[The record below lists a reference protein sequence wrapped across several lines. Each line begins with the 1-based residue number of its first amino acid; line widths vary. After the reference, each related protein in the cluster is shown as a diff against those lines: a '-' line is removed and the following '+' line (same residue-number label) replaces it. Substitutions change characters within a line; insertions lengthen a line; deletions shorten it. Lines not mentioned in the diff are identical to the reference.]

1 MTNSYIKKITSLI
14 LILIVL
20 IGCSPSSQKPS
31 QQGDSDSKTP
41 EVPKVLEEMEIKLL
55 EVMYAIDSM
64 PGIEKSIEEKQK
76 AKQEEEEE
84 TEVDQKKEEKEEAAS
99 KGIDLEMLVEENAV
113 IIPLLKEVEI
123 ESTVIDIMQPPDNTD
138 KHWYDINGTV
148 SDIHRSWNVLEPQL
162 QEVKVSKSL
171 TEEFESH
178 LDDTTDIIA
187 TKNIEE
193 SLMGLNL
200 LTSYMADFRSY
211 FKAKVPGEVYKA
223 QYLIRET
230 VLFASVDEFDK
241 AMASTN
247 KAKELGDGLR
257 PRIIEMKGEDVA
269 HKYQLSIEDLQQQL
283 KNSNFPLTKVKG
295 AIVVKN
301 TVLMVDLFESS
312 MK

>member
-1 MTNSYIKKITSLI
+1 MTNSYLKKITSLI
-14 LILIVL
+14 LIFIIL
-20 IGCSPSSQKPS
+20 IGCSPSLQKPP
-31 QQGDSDSKTP
+31 QEESDSKTP
-41 EVPKVLEEMEIKLL
+41 EVPKVLEEMETRLL

-64 PGIEKSIEEKQK
+64 PGIEKSIVEKET
-76 AKQEEEEE
+76 AKQEEEIE
-84 TEVDQKKEEKEEAAS
+84 TEVDQKKEEKEEAA
-99 KGIDLEMLVEENAV
+99 KKNIDVEMLIEENAV
-113 IIPLLKEVEI
+113 IIPLLKEIEI
-123 ESTVIDIMQPPDNTD
+123 ENTVIDITEPPDTTD

-148 SDIHRSWNVLEPQL
+148 NDIHRNWNALEPLL

-187 TKNIEE
+187 SKSIEE

-211 FKAKVPGEVYKA
+211 FKSKVPGEVYKA
-223 QYLIRET
+223 QYLIREA
-230 VLFASVDEFDK
+230 VLYASADEFDR
-241 AMASTN
+241 AMTSTN

-283 KNSNFPLTKVKG
+283 KNSNFPITKVKG

-301 TVLMVDLFESS
+301 TTLMVDLFESS
-312 MK
+312 IK